1 MVHNINN
8 DIRDFIILV
17 INRELLILVINREFI
32 ILDNSKY

>member
-1 MVHNINN
+1 MVHNINH